1 MGNNGGKHH
10 DQNGAPSP
18 YAVATNRLHVD
29 RDKLPAAIA
38 LFKQARD
45 EMDELLSESGRNIQM
60 RPMAADR
67 VSTRVAE
74 VLNHKGMGGTNSA
87 LGTMQQFH
95 TQLKNIVT
103 KLEATLAH
111 YHRLEANNR
120 DGIRSG
126 TNV

>member
-10 DQNGAPSP
+10 DQSGAPSP

-45 EMDELLSESGRNIQM
+45 DVDDLLKESRGTLQFLS
-60 RPMAADR
+60 MAADR
-67 VSTRVAE
+67 VSAKVAE
-74 VLNHKGMGGTNSA
+74 VLSRKGMDGTDSA
-87 LGTMQQFH
+87 LGAVQAFRN
-95 TQLKNIVT
+95 QLAAIVD

-111 YHRLEANNR
+111 YRRLEANNR
-120 DGIRSG
+120 ASFRGGAR
-126 TNV
+126 V